1 MQYDFYVKEINNIEN
16 GKKYDVLVE
25 MPIDIGWVNSIYL
38 IVEKGSQKYR
48 FPLKHLKN
56 ENNKIYFESEVCLE
70 TSAIYN
76 YYFEVNINDEIKYI
90 GKDKNIVNEINRF
103 NKNKMSVNFD
113 VPDWAKGK
121 IMYHIFVD
129 RFNRGCKDELVELPR
144 RTIYKSFDE
153 KMIIGPNKDGIWNSD
168 FYGGDLLGI
177 IEKLDYIK
185 SLGVSIIYLSPIV
198 HSQSNHRYDAADYEN
213 VDPYAGCN
221 DDLRKLCKEA
231 HKR

>member
-1 MQYDFYVKEINNIEN
+1 MQCNFNLKEISDIEN
-16 GKKYDVLVE
+16 GKRYDVLVE
-25 MPIDIGWVNSIYL
+25 LPIEIGWVNSIDL
-38 IVEKGSQKYR
+38 IIEKGSQKHR

-56 ENNKIYFESEVCLE
+56 ENNKIYFQSNVCLE

-76 YYFEVNINDEIKYI
+76 YYFEINIKDEIKYI
-90 GKDKNIVNEINRF
+90 GKDKNISSEIYRE

-113 VPDWAKGK
+113 VPNWAKGK

-129 RFNRGCKDELVELPR
+129 RFNRGSKNDLIELPR

-153 KMIIGPNKDGIWNSD
+153 KMIIGPNKDGIWNAD

-198 HSQSNHRYDAADYEN
+198 HS
-213 VDPYAGCN
+213 
-221 DDLRKLCKEA
+221 
-231 HKR
+231 